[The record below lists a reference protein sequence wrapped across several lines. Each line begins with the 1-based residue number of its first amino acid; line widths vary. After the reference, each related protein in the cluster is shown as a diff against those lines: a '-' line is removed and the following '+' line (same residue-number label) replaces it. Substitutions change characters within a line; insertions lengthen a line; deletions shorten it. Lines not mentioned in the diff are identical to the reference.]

1 MKLLQKF
8 DTTFLR
14 HIVFGHREPFRRGLR
29 MWRIVRQTDGA
40 RTDRQ
45 NGL

>member
-14 HIVFGHREPFRRGLR
+14 HSAEPIKTHCQVKLHQRL
-29 MWRIVRQTDGA
+29 V
-40 RTDRQ
+40 
-45 NGL
+45 